1 MTRLMA
7 GVLLM
12 TITGCAN
19 VPPAEAE
26 QVPVRGAGSC
36 DASKAQGLV
45 GKVRSKKLDGDALRL
60 SGARILRWIK
70 PGTMVTMDFR
80 QDRLNL
86 HLDAKDKIIRV
97 ACG

>member
-1 MTRLMA
+1 MKPVVA

-12 TITGCAN
+12 KMSGCATT
-19 VPPAEAE
+19 PPAEAE
-26 QVPVRGAGSC
+26 EVPVRGAGSC
-36 DASKAQGLV
+36 DASKAQILV
-45 GKVRSKKLDGDALRL
+45 GKARSKKLDAAALRL
-60 SGARILRWIK
+60 SGARLLRWIK

-86 HLDAKDKIIRV
+86 HLDARGRVTKV

>member
-1 MTRLMA
+1 MRLVA
-7 GVLLM
+7 GALLM
-12 TITGCAN
+12 TMTGCAN

-26 QVPVRGAGSC
+26 EVPVHGAGSC
-36 DASKAQGLV
+36 DASKAQGLI

-60 SGARILRWIK
+60 SGARTLRWIK

-86 HLDAKDKIIRV
+86 HLDARRRITKVD
-97 ACG
+97 CG